1 MEISDDIR
9 KESFRKSLRQGSVF
23 RLKGDIPFESECYHV
38 FVVLNY
44 DVSTGE
50 ILFLVNGTSQVAKRW
65 LALEDVR
72 GIDARL
78 TTVYMRAGS
87 YGFLPRDTLFDCN
100 SVHCVNIDMLDLDNI
115 KMITDEE
122 LTEEDVERLVCAA
135 LASPVVE
142 RFVKRK
148 IRGCEEG

>member
-1 MEISDDIR
+1 MEVGDNIR
-9 KESFRKSLRQGSVF
+9 KMSFRNSLKQGAVF

-72 GIDARL
+72 GIDARS

-87 YGFLPRDTLFDCN
+87 YGFLPKDTLFDCN
-100 SVHCVNIDMLDLDNI
+100 SVHCVNIDALDLDNI
-115 KMITDEE
+115 EMITGEV
-122 LTEEDVERLVCAA
+122 LTEEDVERLVRAA